1 MARMKYSLMPPA
13 ELADCSFEVLL
24 DTDTNLGK
32 NSRPPLINRGELNT
46 EWRIIKKNNLNEYR
60 RQNLDRLL
68 ASPLGVHRGARLVAG
83 TTPRSVAPVG
93 ALPFESRVRSGEGN
107 KIRLEGLL

>member
-1 MARMKYSLMPPA
+1 MAEVAVVVAPAFALAERLKYSLKLPP
-13 ELADCSFEVLL
+13 DCSFEVLL

-32 NSRPPLINRGELNT
+32 NSHPPLAYIGEVKT
-46 EWRIIKKNNLNEYR
+46 ERRKLKQNNLNEYR

-68 ASPLGVHRGARLVAG
+68 ASPLGVHREARLAAG

-93 ALPFESRVRSGEGN
+93 ALPSVSKLR
-107 KIRLEGLL
+107 K